1 MANKYRYPTGVRPLL
16 IEETARRR
24 RIEERFVEVLE
35 RAGFAEVVLPII
47 DYAEPYAA
55 LQAGET
61 SRQSYRFID
70 REGELVALRSDF
82 TPMVARALAPAI
94 SAADLPLRVYY
105 RGDVIRCDS
114 SRLGSNRE
122 MFQIG
127 AEIVGDDSPAADV
140 EILSL
145 AADLVRQ
152 FGLTPT
158 VVYTDVSAASPALR
172 PVLMTKRMTIGV
184 PSTTATLDDI
194 APLAPDAAA
203 RLRAIAAA
211 LPEFELQ
218 LDDFDESSSYYTGL
232 RFRVYDAASR
242 AKLAQGGRYDSLYET
257 FGTPAAAVGF
267 TFTIDDLFEERRQL
281 AGRTAGT
288 LPAGLEPAD
297 LPAGSR
303 RYRETE

>member
-1 MANKYRYPTGVRPLL
+1 MANKHRYPTGVRPLL

-24 RIEERFVEVLE
+24 RIEGRFVEVLE

-47 DYAEPYAA
+47 DYADAYLSIAREA
-55 LQAGET
+55 
-61 SRQSYRFID
+61 SRQSYRFVD
-70 REGELVALRSDF
+70 REGELVEVRWDF

-94 SAADLPLRVYY
+94 TTADLPVRVYY
-105 RGDVIRCDS
+105 RGDVIRCDA
-114 SRLGSNRE
+114 SRLGANQE

-127 AEIVGDDSPAADV
+127 AEIIGDDSTAADI
-140 EILSL
+140 EILRL
-145 AADLVRQ
+145 TADLVRQ
-152 FGLTPT
+152 FGLQPT
-158 VVYTDVSAASPALR
+158 VVYTDVSVASPALR
-172 PVLMTKRMTIGV
+172 PVLMTKRMTVGV

-194 APLAPDAAA
+194 TPLAPEAAA

-218 LDDFDESSSYYTGL
+218 LDDFDESNTYYTGL

-242 AKLAQGGRYDSLYET
+242 TKLAQGGRYDRLYET

-281 AGRTAGT
+281 AGRKAGI

-303 RYRETE
+303 RYTETE